1 MTVLTSRD
9 GGLIVSNLISAV
21 ESAAKML
28 SDIDGEIG
36 DGDHGVNMKK
46 GFAMCAERLAGT
58 PYDLAQGLST
68 LGMTLLGEIGGS
80 MGPLYGTFFR
90 EMAKAAKGH
99 ESVGIEVF
107 DEMLE
112 NAAAG
117 VVRVGNGKRGDKT
130 MLDCLLPAVDAFQAA
145 RNRGAD
151 FAKALAEM
159 AEAAEKGKE
168 STRDMIARVGRAS
181 RLGERSRGTLDAG
194 ACSCSV
200 ILRSLADSITGI
212 ISRQDA

>member
-1 MTVLTSRD
+1 VRISASRD
-9 GGLIVSNLISAV
+9 GALIVSNLIAAV

-28 SDIDGEIG
+28 SDVDGEIG
-36 DGDHGVNMKK
+36 DGDHGINMKK
-46 GFAMCAERLAGT
+46 GFATSAERLAGT

-68 LGMTLLGEIGGS
+68 LGTTLLGEIGGS

-90 EMAKAAKGH
+90 EMAKAAKAQ
-99 ESVGIEVF
+99 ESIGIEVF
-107 DEMLE
+107 EDMLKK
-112 NAAAG
+112 ASDG

-151 FAKALAEM
+151 FSTALTEM

-181 RLGERSRGTLDAG
+181 RLGERSRGTLDPG

-200 ILRSLADSITGI
+200 ILRSLADSMTGI
-212 ISRQDA
+212 LGSHRG